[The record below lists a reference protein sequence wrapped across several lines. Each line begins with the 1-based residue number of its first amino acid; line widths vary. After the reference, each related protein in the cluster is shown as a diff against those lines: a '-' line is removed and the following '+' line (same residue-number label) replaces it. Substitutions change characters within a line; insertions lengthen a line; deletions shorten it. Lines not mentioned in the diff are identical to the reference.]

1 METRNEICLCAACE
15 KMMFEGD
22 DMVQN
27 PVIKCGELSYIELAH
42 RACLPEWAINDSFD
56 FSYYEE
62 QAEREAE
69 WQAAEAKAEADARAA
84 AFAPAPRVTLADLW
98 PA

>member
-1 METRNEICLCAACE
+1 METRNEICACAACDRP
-15 KMMFEGD
+15 MFEGD
-22 DMVQN
+22 DMVQR

-42 RACLPEWAINDSFD
+42 RACVPAWAEFDNFD

-62 QAEREAE
+62 IEERESAWRE
-69 WQAAEAKAEADARAA
+69 AQAKAEADARAA
-84 AFAPAPRVTLADLW
+84 AFAPAPRATLADLW